1 MRFALPL
8 LLAAIVASAGPAAAQ
23 IGVIPV
29 RDLAFGPVI
38 VGVPTYIPPSHP
50 VRSGEFRLSGPSG
63 SRVQLRFTLPNQLD
77 GPAGASL
84 PIGFAN
90 NDAFHV
96 GTGPGS
102 VPATFNPKATRN
114 IQLTGDDVLVF
125 IGGTVSPAGNQ
136 AQGNYAGTITL
147 TINVQ

>member
-1 MRFALPL
+1 
-8 LLAAIVASAGPAAAQ
+8 
-23 IGVIPV
+23 
-29 RDLAFGPVI
+29 
-38 VGVPTYIPPSHP
+38 

-63 SRVQLRFTLPNQLD
+63 TKVQLRFTLPDRLD
-77 GPAGASL
+77 GPGGATL
-84 PIGFAN
+84 PIDFAN

-114 IQLTGDDVLVF
+114 IQLTGGDVLVF
-125 IGGTVSPAGNQ
+125 IGGTVSPVGNQ
-136 AQGNYAGTITL
+136 PQGNYASTITL